1 MKQEQI
7 RTVHEAYGPHLILD
21 GYDCNPDRLAD
32 LGVIYDFLDAA
43 PSVIGMTKIIPPY
56 VFKFAAQPPLPPED
70 SGISG
75 FVIIAE
81 SHISVHTY
89 PERGFLS
96 LDIFSCK
103 QFPVGIAVK
112 LAVDFFEIRRW
123 DSRVL
128 DRGLEFPRDP
138 VAAKQTILAQR
149 QGHL

>member
-1 MKQEQI
+1 MEQT

-21 GYDCNPDRLAD
+21 GYDCNPVRLAD

-43 PSVIGMTKIIPPY
+43 PAVIGMTKIMPPY

-89 PERGFLS
+89 PEKAYLS
-96 LDIFSCK
+96 LDVFSCT

-112 LAVDFFEIRRW
+112 LAVDFFEIGRW

-128 DRGLEFPRDP
+128 DRGLEFPRD
-138 VAAKQTILAQR
+138 VAPAKLTTLAQR
-149 QGHL
+149 QGQL